1 MKDRKKTV
9 LSKTDTKIE
18 FEKCQEV
25 KKRHQNKIVLK
36 MVYNAKL
43 VK

>member
-9 LSKTDTKIE
+9 LSKIDTKIE
-18 FEKCQEV
+18 FEKYRQV
-25 KKRHQNKIVLK
+25 KKRHQNEIVLK
-36 MVYNAKL
+36 MVNNANL